1 MIKKDEIVKYLT
13 FINRVGPSVSRW
25 GIVMLLLW
33 IGTFKFSAVE
43 AAAIR
48 PLVENSPLMGWLYGL
63 LSEQAVSNLIGS
75 SEIVVALAIVTRAWY
90 PKVSLYG
97 SLAAAGIFLVT
108 LSFFVTT
115 PGTLAVVPGYPL
127 PVPAGPGF
135 FLVKDLI
142 LFAAATTMAA
152 EAGVAAAARD
162 SQPVDV
168 TGRPHMAKAA

>member
-1 MIKKDEIVKYLT
+1 MNNLQ
-13 FINRVGPSVSRW
+13 FLNRVGTTAGRW

-48 PLVENSPLMGWLYGL
+48 PLVENSPFMGWLYAV

-75 SEIVVALAIVTRAWY
+75 TEIVVALAITMRPWY
-90 PKVSLYG
+90 PKVSFYG
-97 SLAAAGIFLVT
+97 SLAAAGVFLVT

-115 PGTLAVVPGYPL
+115 PGTLAAVPGYPL

-135 FLVKDLI
+135 FLLKDII
-142 LFAAATTMAA
+142 LFGGALAMAA
-152 EAGVAAAARD
+152 EAGRAAGIVPSQTSGAIVESLPARAA
-162 SQPVDV
+162 
-168 TGRPHMAKAA
+168 

>member
-1 MIKKDEIVKYLT
+1 MKYLYHL
-13 FINRVGPSVSRW
+13 NRLGPAVARW

-48 PLVENSPLMGWLYGL
+48 PLVENSPFMGWLYAV
-63 LSEQAVSNLIGS
+63 LSEQAVSILIGS
-75 SEIVVALAIVTRAWY
+75 TEITVALAVASRAWY
-90 PKVSLYG
+90 PRVSFFG

-135 FLVKDLI
+135 LLVKDLI
-142 LFAAATTMAA
+142 LFAGALTMAA
-152 EAGVAAAARD
+152 EAGRAAGIVPTPIAMEGERSRAVRAA
-162 SQPVDV
+162 
-168 TGRPHMAKAA
+168 